1 MGRIQSNI
9 GLITGMPI
17 GDTVDQLMALAA
29 KPRDML
35 AERTEKLKVE
45 QVAVTELSAYLL
57 SVRYVTDNLG
67 KEEVFDQRA
76 VSSSNEAVLS
86 ATVTGNPAVGL
97 HQFTPL
103 RTAQS
108 QQLLSSGFR
117 SDVEPLGGG
126 TLSFRFG
133 DHVQRGT
140 ELSRFG
146 EGDGVVRGRIRIT
159 DRSGATAEIDLS
171 TVQTVDDVLE
181 AINSDAR
188 LNLSAVA
195 AGDGI
200 RLIDHT
206 GQSISNLKVQEVSGG
221 TTAASLGL
229 DGIDVAASTADGRDM
244 LALYEDLELDLLN
257 DGSGVY
263 ISPVFADF
271 SFQLRDGTAGEVDF
285 SPIESGSNQ
294 VDKMVTL
301 GQIMEAIN
309 AVEPEKLRVA
319 IGPDGERLVL
329 TDLTE
334 GDGTFALAD
343 GVEPGTLRDLGLD
356 GTAVDGVITGG
367 RIHGGMKTVLLGSLN
382 GGRGLGTLGTLELTD
397 RSGASDTIDLS
408 AAETLDDVI
417 GALNA
422 AGVAVTARIN
432 AARNGIELLDTSGAY
447 AGNFIVA
454 NGDSS
459 GTADKLQIAAD
470 EAATSVQSGDM
481 HLQVISHNTLLSDL
495 NGGAG
500 MARGRISIQDSQGNS
515 AQANFSGSAF
525 STVGDV
531 IRQINHAPLQIHAEI
546 NETGDGIRITDLG
559 GGPGKLK
566 VTDVNSTT
574 AADLHLLGD
583 AVYQQVDGESTMVVD
598 GSTTYTVE
606 LDDTDSLAALRQK
619 IEDLHA
625 GVGAATFVDGSNKP
639 FRLLLQ
645 SQQAGSAGEL
655 MIDAS
660 GLDFSFQETARA
672 RDALLVLGEAG
683 TSSANVL
690 ISSSSN
696 TFDEVLTGISLHINQ
711 ASTSPVMI
719 SVAQSDT
726 DLVANVRVMVEN
738 YNKFRERLNELT
750 AYDELNDVRAILS
763 GDSAA
768 LRLDTEL
775 SYLLSGRF
783 TAAGSIQ
790 SLGELGISFTD
801 TGTLTLDETKL
812 TSRFASDPSGVKAF
826 FTEENFGFSAKF
838 DQLTEQ
844 LSNPDQS
851 LLTQRFN
858 TLRDKIERQEQ
869 RIEFLNARLE
879 RERERLYLQFYQME
893 MAIGKLQS
901 NMSAIDLIQPITPL
915 ASGGSGD

>member
-35 AERTEKLKVE
+35 AERTETLKAE
-45 QVAVTELSAYLL
+45 QLAVTELSAYLL
-57 SVRYVTDNLG
+57 SVRYITDNLG
-67 KEEVFDQRA
+67 KDDVFEQRA

-86 ATVTGNPAVGL
+86 ATVTGNPPIGL

-108 QQLLSSGFR
+108 QQLLTSGFR
-117 SDVEPLGGG
+117 SDTEALGGG

-133 DHVQRGT
+133 DHVERGAD
-140 ELSRFG
+140 LSRFD
-146 EGDGVVRGRIRIT
+146 EGNGVVRGQIRIT

-181 AINSDAR
+181 AINSDVR

-195 AGDGI
+195 TGDGI

-244 LALYEDLELDLLN
+244 LGLYEDLELDLLN
-257 DGSGVY
+257 DGNGVFT
-263 ISPVFADF
+263 SPVFADF
-271 SFQLRDGTAGEVDF
+271 TFQLRDGTTGEVDL
-285 SPIESGSNQ
+285 SPIIPGSSV
-294 VDKMVTL
+294 VDQEVTL
-301 GQIMEAIN
+301 GEIMEAIN
-309 AVEPEKLRVA
+309 AAAPDKLRVDIA
-319 IGPDGERLVL
+319 PDGERLVL
-329 TDLTE
+329 TDFTE
-334 GDGTFALAD
+334 GAGAFTLAD
-343 GVEPGTLRDLGLD
+343 GVEPGALRDLGLD
-356 GTAVDGVITGG
+356 GSAVDGVITGR
-367 RIHGGMKTVLLGSLN
+367 RIHGGVKTVLLGSLN

-397 RSGASDTIDLS
+397 RSGTSDTIDLS
-408 AAETLDDVI
+408 GAETLDDVI
-417 GALNA
+417 GAINA

-432 AARNGIELLDTSGAY
+432 TARNGIELLDTSGAY

-459 GTADKLQIAAD
+459 GTADKLQIATD
-470 EAATSVQSGDM
+470 EAATSVQSGDL
-481 HLQVISHNTLLSDL
+481 HLKVISHNTLLRDL

-500 MARGRISIQDSQGNS
+500 MALGTISIQDSL
-515 AQANFSGSAF
+515 GSTARVDLSSPSL
-525 STVGDV
+525 STIGDV
-531 IRQINHAPLQIHAEI
+531 IREINRSPLQIHAEI
-546 NETGDGIRITDLG
+546 NATGDGIRIIDSG
-559 GGPGKLK
+559 GGSGKLQ

-574 AADLHLLGD
+574 AADLHLLGE
-583 AVYQQVDGESTMVVD
+583 VTYQQVDGASTMVLD
-598 GSTTYTVE
+598 GSTTYTIE
-606 LDDTDSLAALRQK
+606 LDDTDSLVDLRQK
-619 IEDLHA
+619 IDDLNA
-625 GVGAATFVDGSNKP
+625 GVDASTFVDGSSKP

-645 SQQAGSAGEL
+645 SQQTGSAGGL
-655 MIDAS
+655 VFDVS
-660 GLDFSFQETARA
+660 GVSFSLQETARA

-690 ISSSSN
+690 IASSSN
-696 TFDEVLTGISLHINQ
+696 TFDEVLSGLSLRINQ
-711 ASTSPVMI
+711 SSTSPVTI

-726 DLVANVRVMVEN
+726 DLVANVRVMVTN
-738 YNKFRERLNELT
+738 YNKFRTRLNELT
-750 AYDELNDVRAILS
+750 AYDELNDVRAILA
-763 GDSAA
+763 GDGAA

-775 SYLLSGRF
+775 SYLLSSRF
-783 TAAGSIQ
+783 TGAGSIQ

-812 TSRFASDPSGVKAF
+812 KSQFAENPLGVKTF
-826 FTEENFGFSAKF
+826 FTQENLGFSEKF
-838 DQLTEQ
+838 NQLTEQ
-844 LSNPDQS
+844 LTNPDQS

-869 RIEFLNARLE
+869 RIEFLNAKLE

-893 MAIGKLQS
+893 LAIGKMQS
-901 NMSAIDLIQPITPL
+901 SMWAIDSIQPMTPL
-915 ASGGSGD
+915 ASR